1 MRKGY
6 FPSILSTIG
15 YFVLNL
21 SIVLS
26 SILLHFF
33 GQILLPSVLIC
44 LMYLISSRFWTKT
57 LTSGLP
63 SLEVLTNLSLASL
76 SY

>member
-6 FPSILSTIG
+6 FQRILATIG
-15 YFVLNL
+15 YFILNL

-33 GQILLPSVLIC
+33 GQVLLPSVLTC

-63 SLEVLTNLSLASL
+63 SHEVLTNLPLASL
-76 SY
+76 FY

>member
-6 FPSILSTIG
+6 FPSILATIG